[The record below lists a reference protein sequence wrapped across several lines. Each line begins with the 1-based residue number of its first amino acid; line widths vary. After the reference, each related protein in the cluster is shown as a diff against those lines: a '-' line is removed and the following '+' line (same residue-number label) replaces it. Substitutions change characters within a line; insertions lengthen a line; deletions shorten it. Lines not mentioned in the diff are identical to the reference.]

1 MTVLYDS
8 IPSLCYNLLCC
19 YMKTLTLPFYQF
31 HDKEVENAFE
41 TLAIFT
47 M

>member
-1 MTVLYDS
+1 MFYAVILY
-8 IPSLCYNLLCC
+8 YNLLRC
-19 YMKTLTLPFYQF
+19 YMKTLTLPFYHF

-41 TLAIFT
+41 TLAVST